1 MLHGYFITAY
11 ENYIYNENYDTCNL
25 IDMEHVSSK
34 RDRSDDFEEE
44 KEKRQRIFE
53 EIFEE
58 DLADEAEQENDEA
71 EQENPARAER
81 LKRAQQQ
88 KARTLR
94 RIRAAQQQ
102 QDAIGL
108 IALKQ
113 VENRIAEKAYYQKR
127 AARDRRI
134 QAAKEQKRQT
144 KQRIYDK
151 HRQKVYDD
159 YLEYRE
165 QQAPRKYIPR
175 LNDWRRRGTRYRERV
190 VIIPSRYEDQEEYF
204 FGNIYK

>member
-58 DLADEAEQENDEA
+58 DLADEAEQENV
-71 EQENPARAER
+71 ARDER

-88 KARTLR
+88 KQRTLR
-94 RIRAAQQQ
+94 RIRAARQQE
-102 QDAIGL
+102 DAISL

-113 VENRIAEKAYYQKR
+113 VENARAEKAYYRKR
-127 AARDRRI
+127 VARDHRVK
-134 QAAKEQKRQT
+134 AAKQQKRQT

-151 HRQKVYDD
+151 RREKIYDA
-159 YLEYRE
+159 YLDFRE
-165 QQAPRKYIPR
+165 KQAPRKYYPR
-175 LNDWRRRGTRYRERV
+175 SNDWRRATRERERI